1 MVEARNNILLWF
13 STSLVNTHTLSLP
26 FFDINSGCSR
36 QFRRN
41 YRFLS
46 SNVRQTYDVRDV
58 DGCESRCVQE
68 RSFDCRAFAFSY
80 NSRGN
85 SFRNNRNCELSD
97 RRINDGGYGG
107 SLYGSNT
114 GYSNDQLSSDRVI
127 YLWTDKILKNRVSYY
142 YLIQLLHILFHYVY
156 QQLLILTVGL
166 DCIWKNFVQ
175 CSM

>member
-1 MVEARNNILLWF
+1 MCMNTRRNTFIQHNVITSFNLL
-13 STSLVNTHTLSLP
+13 LC
-26 FFDINSGCSR
+26 FFTINSGCSR
-36 QFRRN
+36 EFRRS

-58 DGCESRCVQE
+58 DDCESRCVQE

-80 NSRGN
+80 SNRGN

-114 GYSNDQLSSDRVI
+114 GNSNNQLSSDRVI
-127 YLWTDKILKNRVSYY
+127 YLQYKSSSISV
-142 YLIQLLHILFHYVY
+142 
-156 QQLLILTVGL
+156 
-166 DCIWKNFVQ
+166 
-175 CSM
+175 